1 MDEEVKPSVPFGPG
15 VDSTSERKNFAQ
27 KKFNDKQRS
36 FATRSRRELPKELL
50 MQFKKTEREMER
62 DMAKKTKSKIEEIEA
77 KNRVVDI
84 EKLVMM
90 NAESS
95 KRV

>member
-1 MDEEVKPSVPFGPG
+1 
-15 VDSTSERKNFAQ
+15 
-27 KKFNDKQRS
+27 
-36 FATRSRRELPKELL
+36 